1 MKNRKTKQ
9 KLLMKE
15 GDLDF
20 SGLTVFCKIFS
31 LVCGIFASQ
40 NNEMVSMVHVLF
52 SVRSKYY

>member
-1 MKNRKTKQ
+1 
-9 KLLMKE
+9 MKE

-20 SGLTVFCKIFS
+20 SGLIVFCKIFS

-40 NNEMVSMVHVLF
+40 NNEMVSMVQVLF